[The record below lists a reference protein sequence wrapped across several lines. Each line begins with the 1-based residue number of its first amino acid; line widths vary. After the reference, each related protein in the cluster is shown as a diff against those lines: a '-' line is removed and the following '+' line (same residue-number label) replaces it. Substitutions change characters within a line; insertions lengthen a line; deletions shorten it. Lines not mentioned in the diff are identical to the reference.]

1 MRNFRWSV
9 ADAVL
14 NWRKQRSQPPSRIIV
29 GLGNPGSEY
38 AQTRHNV
45 GFWCVDRIAA
55 NHDITLSRRHRSALI
70 GEGVIEGHR
79 IVLAKPRTF
88 VNRSGLAVAY
98 LITRY
103 GVTPQELL
111 VIYDD
116 ISLPPEKVR
125 LRPEGSAG
133 GHNGVT
139 SIIDAVGTQD
149 FPRLR
154 IGLGGPPDGVGRVED
169 VLGTMSHEERKAALE
184 LVERAAEA
192 TVSLLTDGI
201 DEAMGKFN

>member
-1 MRNFRWSV
+1 MKHIRRSV
-9 ADAVL
+9 LDTVL
-14 NWRKQRSQPPSRIIV
+14 NWRKHHPQPPSRIIV

-55 NHDITLSRRHRSALI
+55 DHDITLSRRHRSALI
-70 GEGVIEGHR
+70 GEGEIEGHR
-79 IVLAKPRTF
+79 IVIAKPRTF
-88 VNRSGLAVAY
+88 VNLSGRAVVYLLA
-98 LITRY
+98 RY
-103 GVTPQELL
+103 SVSPQELL

-116 ISLPPEKVR
+116 ISLPPEKLR

-154 IGLGGPPDGVGRVED
+154 IGIGGPPEGVGRVD
-169 VLGTMSHEERKAALE
+169 YVLGTMSGEERKAALG
-184 LVERAAEA
+184 LVDRAADA

>member
-1 MRNFRWSV
+1 MKHIRRSV
-9 ADAVL
+9 LDTVL
-14 NWRKQRSQPPSRIIV
+14 NWRKHHPQPPSRIIV

-55 NHDITLSRRHRSALI
+55 DHDVTLSRRHRSALI
-70 GEGVIEGHR
+70 GEGEIEGHR
-79 IVLAKPRTF
+79 IVIAKPRTF
-88 VNRSGLAVAY
+88 VNLSGRAVVYLLA
-98 LITRY
+98 RY
-103 GVTPQELL
+103 SVSPQELL

-116 ISLPPEKVR
+116 ISLPPEKLR

-154 IGLGGPPDGVGRVED
+154 IGIGGPPEGVGRVD
-169 VLGTMSHEERKAALE
+169 YVLGTMSGEERKAALG
-184 LVERAAEA
+184 LVDRAADA